1 MIVRIST
8 EGQYELPDDAYD
20 ELNRLDNE
28 TVAAV
33 ENDDEETFART
44 YGALIDY
51 VREHGTPTAADD
63 LHGSAIILPPPD
75 LTLAEAEADFTGDGI
90 LPEQP

>member
-1 MIVRIST
+1 MIVRIAM
-8 EGQYELPDDAYD
+8 EGQYELPDDAYE

-33 ENDDEETFART
+33 ENDDEAAFKKSF
-44 YGALIDY
+44 GALIDY
-51 VREHGTPTAADD
+51 VRSNGTPMEAEY
-63 LHGSAIILPPPD
+63 LHGSEVILPPAD

-90 LPEQP
+90 LPD